1 MLDLSGRCACTKS
14 RPNLPL
20 ELNFRNKSQLSTGR
34 TAIWTKLLPDS
45 NKLNLEI
52 DLSSETRKPPK
63 IEYPARLNLDGITT
77 EGRFQ
82 FDCIKWEM
90 NLKDLNSE
98 WAGWRSVP
106 KSSPAEPIL
115 LKACN

>member
-1 MLDLSGRCACTKS
+1 M
-14 RPNLPL
+14 
-20 ELNFRNKSQLSTGR
+20 
-34 TAIWTKLLPDS
+34 PDS

-82 FDCIKWEM
+82 FDCIKLEM

-115 LKACN
+115 LKACNGISQPMWSLVAQSPKGLLWINEKSFKGTSKNKPFPVLLRT